1 MLTHNSPSQAASR
14 PFCAR
19 SQIQRK
25 EIFASRQAGDG
36 FLVTWWHLGQGHG
49 DQPLRPEPLVIMPGT
64 SPHPQLPIPEEM
76 QRHLQGWCWRGRI
89 WMELNG
95 YELIWAWT
103 CCISYIEEATWFRS
117 RFNSRGINKGN
128 GLKHH
133 YYFSSFLASCR
144 LAKPFAKSKCS
155 LFCRRCKGTLA
166 FVHALC
172 YCRRA
177 EMPTASHEC
186 SFSELMNSA
195 TCQQSTGRMKMS
207 MMLND

>member
-1 MLTHNSPSQAASR
+1 MKLLQGHFVPGHRSS
-14 PFCAR
+14 AR
-19 SQIQRK
+19 RS
-25 EIFASRQAGDG
+25 S
-36 FLVTWWHLGQGHG
+36 HLGRLGTVFWSPDG
-49 DQPLRPEPLVIMPGT
+49 TWAKAMETNLYALNRWVIMPGT

-76 QRHLQGWCWRGRI
+76 QRHGGMGRCWRGRI

-103 CCISYIEEATWFRS
+103 CCISYIEEATKFRS
-117 RFNSRGINKGN
+117 RFNSRGINKINTGN